1 MNSTEATKDL
11 LYRMADDSL
20 IIAHRNSEWT
30 GIGPILEEDI
40 AFSSIAQDKMGHA
53 QALYEILHGMGEA
66 EPDTLAFT
74 RDAAHFR
81 CCHLVEY
88 PIGDYSFSLIRNF
101 LFNTADQLRYEMLES
116 STLLP
121 LAKLSMKIRGEI
133 KYHLFHSNTWMVQ
146 LGAKGNVE
154 SHDRMQSTLETVYP
168 LAFSIFEP
176 SDFEDELIRDG
187 IFAGEHSLREKWIA
201 AVGKVLAEANLVPPA
216 LDTIEPAYGG
226 RKGHHTLYLQPM
238 LEEMGE
244 VFRIDPSAEW

>member
-1 MNSTEATKDL
+1 MNSNDAVRDL
-11 LYRMADDSL
+11 LLRMADDAL

-53 QALYEILHGMGEA
+53 QALYEILHGLGEA
-66 EPDTLAFT
+66 DPDTLAFT
-74 RDAAHFR
+74 RDAKDFL

-101 LFNTADQLRYEMLES
+101 LFNTAEQLRYELLES
-116 STLLP
+116 STLEP
-121 LAKLSMKIRGEI
+121 LARLSMKVRGEI

-146 LGAKGNVE
+146 LGAKGNEE
-154 SHDRMQSTLETVYP
+154 SRRRMQETLETVYP

-176 SDFEDELIRDG
+176 SEYEEQLIEQG
-187 IFAGEHSLREKWIA
+187 IFAGEHALRERWLA
-201 AVGKVLAEANLVPPA
+201 VVGKVLAEANLIPPS
-216 LDTIEPAYGG
+216 LDSIEPGYGG
-226 RKGHHTLYLQPM
+226 RKGHHTPYLQPM

-244 VFRIDPSAEW
+244 VFRIDPSAQW

>member
-1 MNSTEATKDL
+1 MNSTDAVRDL

-53 QALYEILHGMGEA
+53 QALYEILHGLGEA
-66 EPDTLAFT
+66 DPDTLAFT
-74 RDAAHFR
+74 RDAAAFR

-101 LFNTADQLRYEMLES
+101 LFNTAEHLRYSMLETS
-116 STLLP
+116 ALDP
-121 LAKLSMKIRGEI
+121 LAKLSLKIRGEI
-133 KYHLFHSNTWMVQ
+133 KYHLFHSNTWIVQ
-146 LGAKGNVE
+146 LGAKGNKE
-154 SHDRMQSTLETVYP
+154 SHDRMQSTLEEVYP

-176 SDFEDELIRDG
+176 SENEQELIDSG
-187 IFAGEHSLREKWIA
+187 IFGGEHLLRERWIET
-201 AVGKVLAEANLVPPA
+201 VGKVLAEATLVPPS
-216 LDTIEPAYGG
+216 LDSIEPGYGG
-226 RKGHHTLYLQPM
+226 RKGHHTRYLQPM
-238 LEEMGE
+238 LDEMGE